1 MAQATMT
8 TKGQM
13 TIPKEVRDKLGL
25 KAGDRVDIQV
35 QGDGTA
41 RMVPKTVSLRSLS
54 GMLKWR
60 GPTVTIKEMDAAIAK
75 HVSEHVMGSL
85 KRRPK

>member
-8 TKGQM
+8 SKGQM
-13 TIPKEVRDKLGL
+13 TIPKEVRDKLNL
-25 KAGDRVDIQV
+25 RPGDRVDIQV

-41 RMVPKTVSLRSLS
+41 RMVPKTIALRSLS
-54 GMLKWR
+54 GVLKWR
-60 GPTVTIKEMDAAIAK
+60 GRKVTVEDMNAAIAD
-75 HVSEHVMGSL
+75 HVTEHVMGGL

>member
-8 TKGQM
+8 SKGQM
-13 TIPKEVRDKLGL
+13 TIPKEVRDKLNL
-25 KAGDRVDIQV
+25 RPGDRVDIQV

-54 GMLKWR
+54 GMLKRR

-75 HVSEHVMGSL
+75 HVSEHVMGGL
-85 KRRPK
+85 KRRSK